1 MGTNVLFIKITF
13 ASLYFIGGIFM
24 EKLNIVKKCKSQMNQ
39 PIIKNFLKDENNY
52 ALFNKA
58 LQEPSDTEN
67 IEKLDVAFQ
76 KYYKSIKILGYI
88 SKLIYFYSIDF
99 DKRKNNYKNKEVF
112 IKDKDSSFDKNF
124 DDQSLQDVYF
134 SSKKDLTFEGFQNYQ
149 SFLDQIEDE
158 KLYQNIKSLKPMQLR
173 IIELIYVQGLSNKE
187 VAAVLS
193 ESEQTVSYNHRAAL
207 KKLKNNLKE
216 MVNYG

>member
-1 MGTNVLFIKITF
+1 M
-13 ASLYFIGGIFM
+13 
-24 EKLNIVKKCKSQMNQ
+24 
-39 PIIKNFLKDENNY
+39 
-52 ALFNKA
+52 
-58 LQEPSDTEN
+58 
-67 IEKLDVAFQ
+67 
-76 KYYKSIKILGYI
+76 
-88 SKLIYFYSIDF
+88 
-99 DKRKNNYKNKEVF
+99 
-112 IKDKDSSFDKNF
+112 
-124 DDQSLQDVYF
+124 YF

>member
-76 KYYKSIKILGYI
+76 KYYKSIKILET
-88 SKLIYFYSIDF
+88 
-99 DKRKNNYKNKEVF
+99 RR
-112 IKDKDSSFDKNF
+112 
-124 DDQSLQDVYF
+124 F
-134 SSKKDLTFEGFQNYQ
+134 SSRTKILVLIKTLMINRCRTCI
-149 SFLDQIEDE
+149 FLQ
-158 KLYQNIKSLKPMQLR
+158 R
-173 IIELIYVQGLSNKE
+173 R
-187 VAAVLS
+187 
-193 ESEQTVSYNHRAAL
+193 T
-207 KKLKNNLKE
+207 
-216 MVNYG
+216 

>member
-1 MGTNVLFIKITF
+1 
-13 ASLYFIGGIFM
+13 
-24 EKLNIVKKCKSQMNQ
+24 MNQ

>member
-1 MGTNVLFIKITF
+1 
-13 ASLYFIGGIFM
+13 M